1 MDTAMVVADA
11 EGRIVHWDTVAQE
24 LFGHAAEEAMGRP
37 VDLIVPEEYRSRH
50 WDAFHRAM
58 ATGECRLDGAATNL
72 PTLHRDGSVRVIPGR
87 FVFLVD
93 PRGTPVGA
101 MAIYAPP
108 AGGEEP
114 WGPIVDAAD
123 S

>member
-1 MDTAMVVADA
+1 MVVADA
-11 EGRIVHWDTVAQE
+11 DGTIVHWDPVAEQ
-24 LFGHAAEEAMGRP
+24 LFGHRAADALGRP
-37 VDLIVPEEYRSRH
+37 VDLIVPEEYRARH

-58 ATGECRLDGAATNL
+58 ATGECRLDRAATNL

-93 PRGTPVGA
+93 PRGAPVGA
-101 MAIYAPP
+101 LAIYGRPT
-108 AGGEEP
+108 GGEEP
-114 WGPIVDAAD
+114 WSPVPAT